1 MKQPMKTKLIHRL
14 GPLLGL
20 ILFSIALWVL
30 HQELKT
36 YHFRDIV
43 QYLRDLPAHQ
53 LLTALILTFL
63 SYIVMTGYDILA
75 IKYIQ
80 HPLEY
85 TRIALASFIGYAF
98 SNNVGLSM
106 IAGASVRYRLYS
118 GWGLSA
124 FDITRVV
131 AFCTLTL
138 WLGFFTLGGLV
149 FLLEPVAISK
159 TIHLP
164 FGSAR
169 LLGIILLLIVA
180 AYFAGSV
187 FRKQPIK
194 IREWEFSLPSV
205 RLFFAQT
212 AIAIFDWALAAS
224 VLYALMPPVLSL
236 SYPEFIAIYM
246 LAQLAGLVSQ
256 VPGGIGVFETIVL
269 VLLSPHLPASD
280 ILGALI
286 AYRGV
291 YYLFPL
297 GLAAVLL
304 GTEEFLRKKDKA
316 HRFVSLFSRWVSGVS
331 PHILSFFVF
340 VGGAI
345 MIISGATPATRFRL
359 EWLKKLMP
367 LPFLE
372 ISHFLG
378 SLTGMALLLLAR
390 GLQRRLDAA
399 YVLTT
404 VLLGFGILT
413 SLLKGLDYEEA
424 IILLVIL
431 AVILPNHRYFYR
443 KASLFSQRFNASW
456 ITAIAVVLIGSVWL
470 GMFSYRHVEYSDSL
484 WWRFAFSGNAPRF
497 LRATVGAASIAILFA
512 IARLLRP
519 APPKPVLSR
528 QENLFKLSTIVQQ
541 SRQTYAN
548 LALLGDKRYL
558 FNQKETAF
566 IMYGIEGRSW
576 VSMGD
581 PVGPEEEWPDL
592 LWRFREISDRYGG
605 WTVFYEIGQESLHFY
620 LDLGLT
626 LIKLGEQARVP
637 LTGFSIEGSARKNL
651 RYTKRKLEKEGC
663 LFEIIPPD
671 NIPSVLPD
679 LKTISDAWLK
689 EKNTQEKGFSLGFF
703 ETEYLKR
710 FPAGIVRKD
719 EKIIAFANIW
729 QGAEKDELSIDLMR
743 YLPDASHDVME
754 YLFIQIMLWG
764 KAEQYQWFNLGMAP
778 LSGLDDRSLA
788 PLWNRLGA
796 FVFRHGEDFYNFQGL
811 RRYKD
816 KFDPVWQPKYIACPG
831 GMILPRILANL
842 AALISGGLK
851 GIIAK

>member
-1 MKQPMKTKLIHRL
+1 M
-14 GPLLGL
+14 GL

-53 LLTALILTFL
+53 LLTALTLTFL

-75 IKYIQ
+75 IKYIH

-169 LLGIILLLIVA
+169 LLGILLLLVVA
-180 AYFAGSV
+180 AYFVGSV

-205 RLFFAQT
+205 RLSFAQT
-212 AIAIFDWALAAS
+212 GIAVFDWALAGS
-224 VLYALMPPVLSL
+224 VLFALMPSASSL
-236 SYPEFIAIYM
+236 SYPEFIAVYM
-246 LAQLAGLVSQ
+246 TAQLAGLVSQ
-256 VPGGIGVFETIVL
+256 VPGGLGVFETIVL
-269 VLLSPHLPASD
+269 VLLSPHLPGSD

-316 HRFVSLFSRWVSGVS
+316 RRFVSLFSRWVSGIS
-331 PHILSFFVF
+331 PHILSFSVF
-340 VGGAI
+340 VGGAVLLF
-345 MIISGATPATRFRL
+345 SGATPAVNLRL
-359 EWLKKLMP
+359 KWLNEFLS

-372 ISHFLG
+372 VSHFTG
-378 SLTGMALLLLAR
+378 SLVGMGLMLLAM
-390 GLQRRLDAA
+390 GLQRRLDVA
-399 YVLTT
+399 YVLTV
-404 VLLGFGILT
+404 VLLFLGILA
-413 SLLKGLDYEEA
+413 SIFKGLDYEEA
-424 IILLVIL
+424 IILFIIL
-431 AVILPNHRYFYR
+431 IAILPSHNHFYR
-443 KASLFSQRFNASW
+443 KASLFSQRFSPGW
-456 ITAIAVVLIGSVWL
+456 ITAIIIVLVCSVWL
-470 GMFSYRHVEYSDSL
+470 GMFSFRHVEYNESL
-484 WWRFAFSGNAPRF
+484 WWRFTFSANAPRF

-519 APPKPVLSR
+519 VPPKPVLSK
-528 QENLFKLSTIVQQ
+528 QENLLKLSTIVQQ
-541 SRQTYAN
+541 SLQTYAN
-548 LALLGDKRYL
+548 LAMLGDKRYL

-581 PVGPEEEWPDL
+581 PVGPEEGWPDL

-605 WTVFYEIGQESLHFY
+605 WTVFYEIGQKSLHFY
-620 LDLGLT
+620 LDIGLT

-671 NIPSVLPD
+671 KIPSVLPD

-719 EKIIAFANIW
+719 GKIIAFANIW
-729 QGAEKDELSIDLMR
+729 EGAEKDELSIDLMR

-764 KAEQYQWFNLGMAP
+764 KAEQYRWFNLGMAP

-831 GMILPRILANL
+831 GMVLPRILANL
-842 AALISGGLK
+842 AALISGGIK

>member
-1 MKQPMKTKLIHRL
+1 MKTKILHGL
-14 GPLLGL
+14 SAFLGL
-20 ILFSIALWVL
+20 ILFSCALWVL
-30 HQELKT
+30 RHELNA
-36 YHFRDIV
+36 YHFRDIA

-53 LLTALILTFL
+53 LLTALTLTFL
-63 SYIVMTGYDILA
+63 SYLVMTGYDILA
-75 IKYIQ
+75 IKYIH

-164 FGSAR
+164 FESAR
-169 LLGIILLLIVA
+169 PLGILLLLVVA
-180 AYFAGSV
+180 AYVAGIV

-212 AIAIFDWALAAS
+212 GIAVFDWALAAN
-224 VLYALMPPVLSL
+224 VLYALIPPVSSL
-236 SYPEFIAIYM
+236 SYPEFIAVYM
-246 LAQLAGLVSQ
+246 MAQLAGLVSQ
-256 VPGGIGVFETIVL
+256 VPGGLGVFETVAL
-269 VLLSPHLPASD
+269 VLLSPHLSAST

-297 GLAAVLL
+297 GFAAVLL
-304 GTEEFLRKKDKA
+304 GTEELLRKKEKA
-316 HRFVSLFSRWVSGVS
+316 RGFVRLFSRWVSGVS
-331 PHILSFFVF
+331 PHILSFTVF
-340 VGGAI
+340 VGGAVLLL
-345 MIISGATPATRFRL
+345 SGATPAVNLRL
-359 EWLKKLMP
+359 EWLNKFLS

-372 ISHFLG
+372 ISHFIG
-378 SLTGMALLLLAR
+378 SLVGMGLLLLAR
-390 GLQRRLDAA
+390 GIQRRLDVA
-399 YVLTT
+399 YVLTV
-404 VLLGFGILT
+404 VLLCLGILA

-424 IILLVIL
+424 VILLVIL
-431 AVILPNHRYFYR
+431 AVILPSHRYFYR

-456 ITAIAVVLIGSVWL
+456 ITAIGIVLIGSVWI

-484 WWRFAFSGNAPRF
+484 WWRFTFSANAPRF
-497 LRATVGAASIAILFA
+497 LRATVGAVSIAILFA
-512 IARLLRP
+512 VARLLRP
-519 APPKPVLSR
+519 SPPKPVLPR
-528 QENLFKLSTIVQQ
+528 QEDLVKLNTIVLQ

-548 LALLGDKRYL
+548 LALLGDKTCLY
-558 FNQKETAF
+558 NQKQTAF

-581 PVGPEEEWPDL
+581 PVGPKKEWLDL
-592 LWRFREISDRYGG
+592 IWRFREISDRYGG
-605 WTVFYEIGQESLHFY
+605 WTVFYEVGQESLHFY

-626 LIKLGEQARVP
+626 LIKLGEEARVP
-637 LTGFSIEGSARKNL
+637 LSGFSIEGSARKNL
-651 RYTKRKLEKEGC
+651 RYTKRKLEKEGY
-663 LFEIIPPD
+663 LFEIIFPD
-671 NIPSVLPD
+671 KIPSLLEH

-689 EKNTQEKGFSLGFF
+689 QKNTHEKGFSLGFF
-703 ETEYLKR
+703 EPEYLKR
-710 FPAGIVRKD
+710 FPIGAVHKD
-719 EKIIAFANIW
+719 GKIIAFANIW

-743 YLPDASHDVME
+743 YFPDAPHDVME

-764 KAEQYQWFNLGMAP
+764 KAEGYQWFNLGMAP
-778 LSGLDDRSLA
+778 LSGLENRALA

-796 FVFRHGEDFYNFQGL
+796 FVFRYGEDFYNFQGL
-811 RRYKD
+811 RRYKE
-816 KFDPVWQPKYIACPG
+816 KFDPFWQPKYLACPG
-831 GMILPRILANL
+831 GMVLPRILANL
-842 AALISGGLK
+842 AALISGGVK
-851 GIIAK
+851 EIIAK